1 MTPRDDVAPPSS
13 DGSESS
19 PPTPPI
25 GIGGRLLMLLLQGM
39 PFLFG
44 IGFVAPLMAQLL
56 ARVVPEA
63 AQAQWPLVA
72 GLAIGGSWGAAAN
85 LRGRW
90 I

>member
-1 MTPRDDVAPPSS
+1 MPRDDLALSSS
-13 DGSESS
+13 DDSGSGPS
-19 PPTPPI
+19 TPPA
-25 GIGGRLLMLLLQGM
+25 GIFGRLLMALFQGM
-39 PFLFG
+39 SFLFG
-44 IGFVAPLMAQLL
+44 IGFVAPLIAQLL
-56 ARVVPEA
+56 ERMVPGA